1 MSLCVDAPADL
12 ARLRNEARAGAAR
25 VPAHVFD
32 RLCAAFEAPD
42 EGPCSLRVD
51 STALPSVERLWC
63 ELLAAWGPAPP
74 VPPLA
79 AELEAARLAG
89 QAATAASKVHAWD
102 LRARQEV
109 AAAVAR
115 GACLQTT
122 QDDCSSR
129 SPAALPSQRAH
140 VAARFNNVR
149 ARGLASLR
157 AAADPGLVDAAG
169 EAMLAAFEA
178 ARVEQ
183 PWDAS

>member
-1 MSLCVDAPADL
+1 MLLCVDAPADL
-12 ARLRNEARAGAAR
+12 ARLRNEARTGTAR

-63 ELLAAWGPAPP
+63 ELLAAWGPAPT

-115 GACLQTT
+115 GACLQTI
-122 QDDCSSR
+122 QDDLQLTQSR
-129 SPAALPSQRAH
+129 SAAKPAG
-140 VAARFNNVR
+140 
-149 ARGLASLR
+149 ARGGPLQRNQGARLGEPASRSRPLPR
-157 AAADPGLVDAAG
+157 RCRWRGH
-169 EAMLAAFEA
+169 
-178 ARVEQ
+178 ARSV
-183 PWDAS
+183 